1 VLDVDPDGQDW
12 VAERADQLACERIH
26 QTNRGQHFVYRW
38 PEGLQGKSTTAG
50 LIAPGIDTRGEG
62 GYVVWWPAHEKEPVG
77 DLDSLTEPP
86 SWLLSHL
93 QASRSQSHAKADNQ
107 ALICKEGHRNAG
119 LASLAGILRRA
130 GMSEQQILKQL
141 STFNEESCLPP
152 LPIREVESVAR
163 SIARYKPEAP
173 IVEATSTAS
182 ASLDWLNEFKMTEQ
196 EVQAI
201 SDPAWVIPQFIHLGH
216 VIAIAAEPG
225 AGKTTILFDLCKSL
239 TSSFKVVYVHA
250 DTNPTDAKDYW
261 MQAETAGIT
270 YLTPDMKVE
279 LSMLDVVRRL
289 QSLSQSDAVLTDQV
303 WVFDTLKKMTDVIQK
318 KSLKDLL
325 QTMRKLSNRGMTIVL
340 LCHTNKHKDADGN
353 RIFEGTG
360 DLKSDVDELIYFDK
374 AKQPDGSLVVT
385 TRPDKTRADIQ
396 PLTFEIGADR
406 EVSQKDTVVDVKNI
420 NALEEQKER
429 DAERV
434 VHIEAA
440 LMYGPAKQK
449 DVIEQCKKTGA
460 IGEHRVRAALE
471 RYAQNGPLQ
480 RWKAN
485 KLVANNTWQYE
496 LKEGDTLPL
505 KLS

>member
-1 VLDVDPDGQDW
+1 
-12 VAERADQLACERIH
+12 
-26 QTNRGQHFVYRW
+26 
-38 PEGLQGKSTTAG
+38 
-50 LIAPGIDTRGEG
+50 
-62 GYVVWWPAHEKEPVG
+62 
-77 DLDSLTEPP
+77 
-86 SWLLSHL
+86 
-93 QASRSQSHAKADNQ
+93 
-107 ALICKEGHRNAG
+107 
-119 LASLAGILRRA
+119 
-130 GMSEQQILKQL
+130 
-141 STFNEESCLPP
+141 
-152 LPIREVESVAR
+152 
-163 SIARYKPEAP
+163 
-173 IVEATSTAS
+173 
-182 ASLDWLNEFKMTEQ
+182 
-196 EVQAI
+196 
-201 SDPAWVIPQFIHLGH
+201 
-216 VIAIAAEPG
+216 
-225 AGKTTILFDLCKSL
+225 
-239 TSSFKVVYVHA
+239 VVYVHA

-429 DAERV
+429 DAELI